1 MESPLRKFLELL
13 ESNGELERVA
23 DPIPWPAVANRID
36 RSKKAMLFTIDGYDL
51 PVVASAM
58 AGRLRWGLALG
69 VPETEVSD
77 ELERRLKK
85 RIAPVKVTEAPVQEV
100 VVMGDDIDLSTLPV
114 HLQHPLDGAPFI
126 SSGVDVTRRPNESG
140 YNLGV
145 RRLMMRGPKT
155 TGINISLGSDLGG
168 VFRKARSDGKEPYLE
183 IAMVIGLA
191 PTDYLA
197 TQLTDVVADEYELLG
212 ALRGAP
218 VPVVQAKTVDLEVP
232 ADAEIVIEG
241 RVYLQ
246 ELDVEGPFGDY
257 TGTYETAKKF
267 PMLHVTAVTR
277 RADAIF
283 QSVTIGG
290 TRSGNTDQ
298 ANIAAL
304 RTELAVGRQILGAIR
319 MPVKVYCPPAAQGR
333 AHARISLPTR
343 GVGLG
348 RDALVAALASFAALK
363 QAVVFDDDVDIFD
376 DEDVEWAIS
385 TRVQADRD
393 VFILSGM
400 RASFGADP
408 SLPMHPGLEPD
419 AGLPPQGGWPVT
431 SSKMGIDATCR
442 YDKDLEHFERSTAF
456 DGSDLTITPV
466 TRSVEEVADLLAG
479 TLEDAPYF
487 SDWIRRFPELTLA
500 DYVYALEALRQ
511 SGRIAFLS
519 DGRYHAPS
527 ARVD

>member
-1 MESPLRKFLELL
+1 MESPFRKYLELL
-13 ESNGELERVA
+13 EAHGELERVT
-23 DPIPWPAVANRID
+23 DPIPWPAVASRID
-36 RSKKAMLFTIDGYDL
+36 RSNKALLFTIDGFDF
-51 PVVASAM
+51 PVIAGAM
-58 AGRLRWGLALG
+58 AKRSRWALALG
-69 VPETEVSD
+69 VPQNKVSE
-77 ELERRLKK
+77 ELERRLRQ
-85 RIAPVKVTEAPVQEV
+85 RIAPVSVTEAPVQEV
-100 VVMGDDIDLSTLPV
+100 VVTGDDIDLSRLPA

-126 SSGVDVTRRPNESG
+126 SSGVDVTRRPDGSG

-168 VFRKARSDGKEPYLE
+168 VFRKARSDGKVPYLE
-183 IAMVIGLA
+183 IAMVIGLP

-197 TQLTDVVADEYELLG
+197 TQLTDVVANEYELLG
-212 ALRGAP
+212 ALRESP
-218 VPVVQAKTVDLEVP
+218 VPVVKARTVDLEVP
-232 ADAEIVIEG
+232 ADAEMVIEG

-267 PMLHVTAVTR
+267 PMLHVTAITHR
-277 RADAIF
+277 KDAIF

-298 ANIAAL
+298 ANIASL
-304 RTELAVGRQILGAIR
+304 RTELAVSRQVLGAIR
-319 MPVKVYCPPAAQGR
+319 MPVTVYCPPAAQGR
-333 AHARISLPTR
+333 AHARISLPAR

-376 DEDVEWAIS
+376 DDDVEWAIS

-393 VFILSGM
+393 VFVLSGM

-408 SLPMHPGLEPD
+408 SLPMHPGLEPN

-442 YDKDLEHFERSTAF
+442 YDKDREHFERSTAF
-456 DGSDLTITPV
+456 DGSDLFAQPV
-466 TRSVEEVADLLAG
+466 DRTVEEVAALLEA
-479 TLEDAPYF
+479 TLDDAPYF
-487 SDWIRRFPELTLA
+487 ADWIRRFPELTLSE
-500 DYVYALEALRQ
+500 YVHALEHLRQ
-511 SGRIAFLS
+511 SRRIALHS
-519 DGRYHAPS
+519 DGRYRRSPS
-527 ARVD
+527 AGD